1 MKQTALI
8 IFMLLLTCAG
18 FTAWYF
24 WQDMQTQLNTPLN
37 LKFEI
42 NFIIKPGMSLNQV
55 GDELN
60 NRGLLAQ
67 PHYLMLEA
75 RRQEVEGQIKAGEYI
90 ITPGTTP
97 IQLLEQIVMG
107 KVVQYALIIVEG
119 WNFTQM
125 MDAVANNEQLVQTL
139 ENLSPESVMLA
150 IQAPNIKPE
159 GQFFPDTYHF
169 PADTTDVEFL
179 RRAHNRLQHI
189 LAEEWTQRAENLPYQ
204 SPEEALIMASIIEKE
219 TGLASERSQIAGVFV
234 RRLEKNMLLQT
245 DPTIIYAMG
254 DTFNGNIQRKDL
266 KIDSPYNTYVNPGL
280 PPTPIALA
288 GREAIHAVL
297 HPADGNS
304 LYFVAK
310 GDGSHHFSETL
321 KEHNQAVA
329 KYQLSKRSKND

>member
-1 MKQTALI
+1 MKQAAL
-8 IFMLLLTCAG
+8 FMFVLLLACIG
-18 FTAWYF
+18 ITAWYF

-37 LKFEI
+37 LKSEI
-42 NFIIKPGMSLNQV
+42 NFIIKPGMNLNQV
-55 GDELN
+55 GDELIN
-60 NRGLLAQ
+60 MGLLAQ

-75 RRQEVEGQIKAGEYI
+75 RRQEVAGEIKAGEYI

-97 IQLLEQIVMG
+97 IQLLEQFVMG
-107 KVVQYALIIVEG
+107 KVVQHALTIVEG
-119 WNFTQM
+119 WNFSQL
-125 MDAVANNEQLVQTL
+125 MDAVANNEQLVHTL
-139 ENLSPESVMLA
+139 EKLTPESLMNAV
-150 IQAPNIKPE
+150 QTPGVNPE

-179 RRAHNRLQHI
+179 RRAHDRLQHI
-189 LAEEWTQRAENLPYQ
+189 LAEEWAQRAENLPYQ
-204 SPEEALIMASIIEKE
+204 SSEEALIMASIIEKE
-219 TGLASERSQIAGVFV
+219 TGLAAERSQIAGVFV

-254 DTFNGNIQRKDL
+254 NTFNGNIQRKDL

-297 HPADGNS
+297 HPAAGNS

-310 GDGSHHFSETL
+310 GDGSHYFSETL

-329 KYQLSKRSKND
+329 KYQLSKRGKND

>member
-1 MKQTALI
+1 MKQTVFF
-8 IFMLLLTCAG
+8 IFVFFLACIG
-18 FTAWYF
+18 ITARYL
-24 WQDMQTQLNTPLN
+24 WQDMQTQLKSPLN
-37 LKFEI
+37 LKSEI

-55 GDELN
+55 SDELN
-60 NRGLLAQ
+60 NMGLLAQ

-75 RRQEVEGQIKAGEYI
+75 RRQQVAEKIKAGEYI
-90 ITPGTTP
+90 ITPNTTP
-97 IQLLEQIVMG
+97 IQLLEQFVMG
-107 KVVQYALIIVEG
+107 RVVQHALTIVEG
-119 WNFTQM
+119 WNFTQL
-125 MDAVANNEQLVQTL
+125 MDAVANNEQLGHTL
-139 ENLSPESVMLA
+139 EDMNPEAVMHA
-150 IQAPNIKPE
+150 IQAPGVYPE

-179 RRAHNRLQHI
+179 RRAHDRLQYI

-204 SPEEALIMASIIEKE
+204 SPAEALIMASIIEKE

-245 DPTIIYAMG
+245 DPTVIYAMG

-310 GDGSHHFSETL
+310 GDGSHYFSETL

-329 KYQLSKRSKND
+329 KYQLSKRGKND

>member
-1 MKQTALI
+1 MKQTALF
-8 IFMLLLTCAG
+8 IFVLLLACIG
-18 FTAWYF
+18 ITARYF
-24 WQDMQTQLNTPLN
+24 WQDMQTQLNNPLN
-37 LKFEI
+37 LKSEI
-42 NFIIKPGMSLNQV
+42 NFTIKPGMSLNQV

-60 NRGLLAQ
+60 NMGLLAQ

-75 RRQEVEGQIKAGEYI
+75 RRQEIAGQIKAGEYI

-97 IQLLEQIVMG
+97 IQLLEQFVMG
-107 KVVQYALIIVEG
+107 RVVQHALTIVEG
-119 WNFTQM
+119 WNFTQL
-125 MDAVANNEQLVQTL
+125 MDAVANNEQLVHTL
-139 ENLSPESVMLA
+139 EDINPEAVMHA

-179 RRAHNRLQHI
+179 IRAYDRLQHI
-189 LAEEWTQRAENLPYQ
+189 LAEEWAQRAENLPYQ
-204 SPEEALIMASIIEKE
+204 SSEEALIMASIIEKE

-310 GDGSHHFSETL
+310 GDGSHYFSETL

-329 KYQLSKRSKND
+329 KYQLRKRGKND